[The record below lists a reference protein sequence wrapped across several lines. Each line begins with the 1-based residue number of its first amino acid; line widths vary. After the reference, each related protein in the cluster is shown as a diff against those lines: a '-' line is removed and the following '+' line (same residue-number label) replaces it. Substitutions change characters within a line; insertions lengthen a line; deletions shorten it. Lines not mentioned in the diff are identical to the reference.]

1 MDFVM
6 SVGTSTQPSFR
17 EGTGGPNVVEIE
29 QNKKKSSSAQ
39 LAAA

>member
-17 EGTGGPNVVEIE
+17 EGTGPNFVEIE